1 MNILFICMHNRYRSK
16 TAEAIFLKLNKNR
29 NIKVKSAGAH
39 LELFRRYVSEN
50 VKSVLKDKGYKVKS
64 NWSHSATEK
73 LKDWADKIVIVA
85 DDVNQNEFPKSK
97 REVWKIK
104 DCHQWD
110 VPAIEKGVS
119 KIEGRVKRLVWKL
132 RKVEN

>member
-1 MNILFICMHNRYRSK
+1 M
-16 TAEAIFLKLNKNR
+16 
-29 NIKVKSAGAH
+29 
-39 LELFRRYVSEN
+39 FRRYVSEN

-64 NWSHSATEK
+64 NWSNSATEK

-119 KIEGRVKRLVWKL
+119 KIEGRVRKLVKEL
-132 RKVEN
+132 GKAK